1 MRRLD
6 LHPAKRLRGARRH
19 ARAFHAA
26 MDRLD
31 ALTPPQSGERYANF
45 KVPAAQKALSPRHGD
60 PAFRRDV
67 VARLIASADRMARRT
82 PARVAALIDWPDLFG
97 SEVWVFFDAASA
109 QAWDPRHRAA
119 EPRPARTEWTDGWVE
134 ARVPA
139 HDLLADLGLD
149 VPEGF
154 AAHGTE
160 LVEYDRDTDIVT
172 TREEWVVM
180 DIRFPVERSLP

>member
-31 ALTPPQSGERYANF
+31 ALTPPQAGERFANF
-45 KVPAAQKALSPRHGD
+45 KVPAFQKALSPLHGA
-60 PAFRRDV
+60 PSFRRDV

-97 SEVWVFFDAASA
+97 SEVCVFFRRRCRPGLGPPP
-109 QAWDPRHRAA
+109 PRCRTP
-119 EPRPARTEWTDGWVE
+119 PRPDRLGRRLGRGAGAR
-134 ARVPA
+134 P
-139 HDLLADLGLD
+139 
-149 VPEGF
+149 
-154 AAHGTE
+154 
-160 LVEYDRDTDIVT
+160 
-172 TREEWVVM
+172 
-180 DIRFPVERSLP
+180 